1 MGHFLASS
9 LGPKPCSA
17 THRFLGPV
25 CDFPDLGVTR
35 RMSVN
40 KSKAFGCSGHSL
52 WSVIMRSNAPT
63 VAADVWDRTGQC
75 FPLASTVVVCGDQ
88 KELGCLEKATV
99 AGPL

>member
-1 MGHFLASS
+1 
-9 LGPKPCSA
+9 
-17 THRFLGPV
+17 
-25 CDFPDLGVTR
+25 
-35 RMSVN
+35 
-40 KSKAFGCSGHSL
+40 
-52 WSVIMRSNAPT
+52 MRSNAPT